1 MSTQQ
6 GSGGISQIPCVIPSK
21 GGKTNGARPRQNKY
35 RDHKPSEE
43 KYSAGQR
50 RVLRERAKP

>member
-6 GSGGISQIPCVIPSK
+6 GSGGISQINCVIPPP
-21 GGKTNGARPRQNKY
+21 GQKTNGAKPSQNKY
-35 RDHKPSEE
+35 KNHVPSEQ

-50 RVLRERAKP
+50 RVARKGTK